1 LSRVFSFKM
10 PHVSFHP
17 FLAPRAEQGFQA
29 SDPLVHRLHSARRAS
44 IDALA
49 ASAEPLRRASDHHL
63 LGAAAADG
71 TGAGAGSATTSLVG
85 TSSGG
90 LGTMEGGFGFGKG
103 MSQ

>member
-1 LSRVFSFKM
+1 
-10 PHVSFHP
+10 
-17 FLAPRAEQGFQA
+17 
-29 SDPLVHRLHSARRAS
+29 VHRLHSARRAS

-63 LGAAAADG
+63 LMGAAADG
-71 TGAGAGSATTSLVG
+71 TVSAGAATTSSVG